1 MRFEIEWVER
11 EGNSGLNQQIL
22 QQSLEVTG
30 GDPFQ
35 KSSGVLQQLDK
46 MSYSYGMFGNGSEQF
61 QK

>member
-1 MRFEIEWVER
+1 M
-11 EGNSGLNQQIL
+11 

-61 QK
+61 QKWSKTNY